1 MDKER
6 RVTNI
11 IRKFFSDLQ
20 DEITIEQETEDYIEE
35 LILNEL
41 ENANN

>member
-1 MDKER
+1 MSKEE
-6 RVTNI
+6 RVISI

-20 DEITIEQETEDYIEE
+20 DEITIEQETEDYVEE
-35 LILNEL
+35 LILREL

>member
-11 IRKFFSDLQ
+11 IRRFFSELRE
-20 DEITIEQETEDYIEE
+20 EINVEQETEDYVEE
-35 LILNEL
+35 LILREL